1 MTQMMY
7 RQAQYPQ
14 HAAGAALYNITGQD
28 PSQGSGPALVE
39 QALNEA
45 REFMLGFGPTPLA
58 ANVTTIFTAQPQLP
72 FRPSRLVIPSSIVQ
86 TMQVNDIKVGKN
98 SQLLSSNPVP
108 AAPFSE
114 LAVGVALGLDTCNVG
129 QQNHAVHQQLR
140 AAAVLHGGAHRHRDA
155 VS

>member
-1 MTQMMY
+1 MY
-7 RQAQYPQ
+7 RHLAYAPPSQV
-14 HAAGAALYNITGQD
+14 AGAGLYNITGQD
-28 PSQGSGPALVE
+28 PSQAAQGPQLVE
-39 QALNEA
+39 QPLNEA

-58 ANVTTIFTAQPQLP
+58 PNVTTIFTAQPQLP

-129 QQNHAVHQQLR
+129 QQITLSINSFVAQQFFM
-140 AAAVLHGGAHRHRDA
+140 AALIGTAMQ
-155 VS
+155 

>member
-1 MTQMMY
+1 MY
-7 RQAQYPQ
+7 RLASPGS
-14 HAAGAALYNITGQD
+14 HVAGAGLYNITGAD
-28 PSQGSGPALVE
+28 PSAQGGPQLVE
-39 QALNEA
+39 QPLNDA

-72 FRPSRLVIPSSIVQ
+72 FRPSRLVVPSSIVQ

-129 QQNHAVHQQLR
+129 QQITLSINSFVAQNFFM
-140 AAAVLHGGAHRHRDA
+140 AALIGTAMQ
-155 VS
+155 